1 MASPGKPS
9 GGELLLS
16 FPQGENYSPRPRD
29 ALRRGMGR
37 RGEEKLRQIGVG
49 KVERGREWGK
59 AEKKRSGEKGREVGA
74 DFSGWQEVLCSS

>member
-1 MASPGKPS
+1 
-9 GGELLLS
+9 
-16 FPQGENYSPRPRD
+16 
-29 ALRRGMGR
+29 MGR

>member
-1 MASPGKPS
+1 
-9 GGELLLS
+9 
-16 FPQGENYSPRPRD
+16 
-29 ALRRGMGR
+29 MGR

-74 DFSGWQEVLCSS
+74 DFSGLQEVLCSS